1 MQCAQKPRRRV
12 ETPIQFN
19 ASLHMLTFR
28 CVSAPLSFVTDFALG
43 WYAIRCYFKDLKG
56 KFDFARVQVLLACVF
71 VQLATCALLPL
82 SYSYFVLGHSLP
94 CVYAHV
100 IADNALVAFDIALSL
115 SLLIDLVAAGV
126 AINRACGTH
135 TTALQEQEMQRSF
148 ALTNP
153 DARVEAGGEQAVVDS
168 IAQLKALR
176 EYEINTAQSNAC
188 AQRSRMT
195 VADLIRLL
203 CVFACFSQAPYFGP

>member
-1 MQCAQKPRRRV
+1 MRANVKKADGDTTSAESIVAYLLTLRRD
-12 ETPIQFN
+12 
-19 ASLHMLTFR
+19 
-28 CVSAPLSFVTDFALG
+28 SAPLTMFATDCASG

-56 KFDFARVQVLLACVF
+56 KFDFARVQVLLVCVF

-176 EYEINTAQSNAC
+176 EYKLNTPTHVHSA
-188 AQRSRMT
+188 RE
-195 VADLIRLL
+195 
-203 CVFACFSQAPYFGP
+203 